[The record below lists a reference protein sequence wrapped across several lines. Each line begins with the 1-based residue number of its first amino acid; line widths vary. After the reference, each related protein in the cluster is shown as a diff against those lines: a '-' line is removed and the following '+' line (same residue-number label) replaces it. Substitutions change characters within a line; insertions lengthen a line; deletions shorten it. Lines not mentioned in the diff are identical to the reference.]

1 MGLYVQYA
9 KGSIWNSTEHAEKAT
24 GAPNP
29 HGLPQRDVEGHV
41 TLLIRESKTSVWNNW
56 LLWTP
61 PVKHLNRKCKR
72 LACEKHMDW
81 WTAST
86 KPFLERHAKEDRS
99 TIALTE
105 ERLEMALAP
114 RFFNGDAVQTVE
126 RSLRLQE
133 VRRSMLRISSF
144 SEEPKK
150 LKKNQQKK
158 ANF

>member
-29 HGLPQRDVEGHV
+29 HGLHQRDVEGHV

-72 LACEKHMDW
+72 LACKKHMDW
-81 WTAST
+81 WPATT
-86 KPFLERHAKEDRS
+86 TPILERYAKEDRS

-105 ERLEMALAP
+105 ERLQMALAP
-114 RFFNGDAVQTVE
+114 HFLNGDVAQMVE
-126 RSLRLQE
+126 RSLSIRGYGNRCPASPAFQ
-133 VRRSMLRISSF
+133 RSPEIRK
-144 SEEPKK
+144 P
-150 LKKNQQKK
+150 
-158 ANF
+158 